1 MRLRIPAVE
10 TGTGGAS
17 RGEDVPEESEG
28 KCIVVSH
35 TNREDT
41 FLPFHDSNA
50 FLVYPVPGE
59 HSRSS
64 RLVSPSKVVEG
75 IDRGRYLPRGSLH
88 ASRCQ
93 SDRYRTSYGNIASTG
108 TAIATSCDNDS
119 TVPVPS
125 NENESNIMVRD

>member
-17 RGEDVPEESEG
+17 RTELAWRDVPEESEG

-59 HSRSS
+59 RSRSS

-75 IDRGRYLPRGSLH
+75 IDEGRYLPRGSLH

-93 SDRYRTSYGNIASTG
+93 SDRYRTSYGNIASTAG
-108 TAIATSCDNDS
+108 TAIALD
-119 TVPVPS
+119 
-125 NENESNIMVRD
+125 ELRQ